1 MYIYILYLCI
11 AYISSHSKGPEQDQL
26 RSPFVPYVRNTAE
39 RSIHNF
45 DSGPYVYICKYDLP
59 CKPAKNGMLNLN
71 TRHMCSCVQ
80 CLFGN
85 SLDIK
90 EGSSMFIERGEGG
103 CHEAELVESVFSVIS
118 LSHVCFLLKSCKVDY
133 LRMTVQVDVV
143 LCILASPNDALIMI
157 HISEKSNMLVCFPY
171 ATSSM
176 DIHGKVL
183 VESKKTNAQIV
194 GHLAP
199 LG

>member
-1 MYIYILYLCI
+1 
-11 AYISSHSKGPEQDQL
+11 
-26 RSPFVPYVRNTAE
+26 
-39 RSIHNF
+39 
-45 DSGPYVYICKYDLP
+45 
-59 CKPAKNGMLNLN
+59 MLSLN

-90 EGSSMFIERGEGG
+90 EGSPMFIERGEGG
-103 CHEAELVESVFSVIS
+103 CHEAELAESVFSVIS

-157 HISEKSNMLVCFPY
+157 HISEKSNMLVCSLP
-171 ATSSM
+171 TQHHPWISM
-176 DIHGKVL
+176 VRFLWSRKKQMPKLL
-183 VESKKTNAQIV
+183 VTWLLSGNQR
-194 GHLAP
+194 
-199 LG
+199 